1 VWWWFQDARL
11 VSSVAIAL
19 FIAGTAATTVGVVFP
34 WALARLGRD
43 PAYGSGPLATIVQ
56 DVLSLVICFVTASV
70 LMS

>member
-1 VWWWFQDARL
+1 
-11 VSSVAIAL
+11 VAIAL
-19 FIAGTAATTVGVVFP
+19 FIAGTAATTIGVVFP

-56 DVLSLVICFVTASV
+56 DVLSLVIYFVTASV